1 VYHLQQDKSFGGEQM
16 MELISIRLPREMVER
31 LRVLA
36 RLEAVRRNAAVT
48 WSGLVREAIEA
59 WLAAES
65 QPQNVVESTR

>member
-1 VYHLQQDKSFGGEQM
+1 M
-16 MELISIRLPREMVER
+16 MDLVSIRLPSEIVEG

-48 WSGLVREAIEA
+48 WSGLVREAIEV

-65 QPQNVVESTR
+65 QPQNAVESTR

>member
-1 VYHLQQDKSFGGEQM
+1 VLEIREM

-36 RLEAVRRNAAVT
+36 RMEAVRRNAAVT

-59 WLAAES
+59 WLTAES
-65 QPQNVVESTR
+65 HPQNAAGSTR